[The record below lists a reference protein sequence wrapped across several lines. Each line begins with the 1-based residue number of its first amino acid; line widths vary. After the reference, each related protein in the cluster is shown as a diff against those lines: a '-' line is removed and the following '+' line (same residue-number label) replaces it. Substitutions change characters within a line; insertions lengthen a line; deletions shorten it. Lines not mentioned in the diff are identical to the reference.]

1 MAHPKRKHSKTRRDK
16 KRAGNSTLATPSS
29 SLCPA
34 CQQPKPA
41 HHICPQCGEYKGIKY
56 VEKKEKKTKKN

>member
-16 KRAGNSTLATPSS
+16 KRAQTKLATPGS

-34 CQQPKPA
+34 CKQPKPA
-41 HHICPQCGEYKGIKY
+41 HKVCPQCGEYKGKKY
-56 VEKKEKKTKKN
+56 VVKKEKKAKK

>member
-16 KRAGNSTLATPSS
+16 KRASNSKLTTPSS

-34 CQQPKPA
+34 CNQSKPA
-41 HHICPQCGEYKGIKY
+41 HKVCPQCGEYKGIKY
-56 VEKKEKKTKKN
+56 IVKKEKKTEK